1 MSELTE
7 YPGQQIIVTYYTAAT
22 VCMLNIRAT
31 ISTLIILKPKIMSAK
46 LHEQTK
52 KNVRASDLLCLH
64 VQFLT
69 GAKVSLQ
76 LFLPIK
82 HAKYR
87 HKNRDHNQFQ
97 V

>member
-1 MSELTE
+1 
-7 YPGQQIIVTYYTAAT
+7 
-22 VCMLNIRAT
+22 
-31 ISTLIILKPKIMSAK
+31 MSAK

-69 GAKVSLQ
+69 GAKVSLH
-76 LFLPIK
+76 LFLLLATANAAICASHCASLELPIK

-87 HKNRDHNQFQ
+87 HKNMDHNQFE